1 MWLETLRNCLRFCL
15 VGNAEKLHFI
25 KKGYFIKVWD
35 VLQPL
40 VLYFLLH
47 YAVFCILTFL
57 FQASLD
63 LFGKVYAEL
72 MMAHAETVTGV
83 VSGTSMLLAAFP
95 LIPMLRKELIAPKN
109 RIGIGEMVFT
119 AVLAITASLGFN
131 VLLSITGL
139 TEASGT
145 FQDVSRRQFG
155 VAFGIG
161 IILYGVVSPLAEEI
175 VFRGLLYNRMR
186 KYYPARLAIA
196 LSGFFFGVYH
206 GNLVQGIYGTL
217 MGILM
222 AYVYEETGRFL
233 VPVLYH
239 GLANIAVYSTAFIPG
254 LQEVL
259 FQTEICVVL
268 LTISVLCLICLRR
281 IYYLKKSTQ

>member
-1 MWLETLRNCLRFCL
+1 MNQD
-15 VGNAEKLHFI
+15 
-25 KKGYFIKVWD
+25 KKDYFNKVWD

-47 YAVFCILTFL
+47 NAVFCIITFL
-57 FQASLD
+57 FHASLD
-63 LFGKVYAEL
+63 LSGKGYAEL

-109 RIGIGEMVFT
+109 RIGISEMIFT
-119 AVLAITASLGFN
+119 AVCAVTASLGLN

-139 TEASGT
+139 TEASDS
-145 FQDVSRRQFG
+145 FRDVSRRQFG

-161 IILYGVVSPLAEEI
+161 VILYGVVSPLAEEI

-186 KYYPARLAIA
+186 KYYPARIAIV

-222 AYVYEETGRFL
+222 AYVYEETGCLL
-233 VPVLYH
+233 VPVLFH
-239 GLANIAVYSTAFIPG
+239 GLANIAVYSVAFVPG
-254 LQEVL
+254 LQEMI
-259 FQTEICVVL
+259 FRMDNCVVL
-268 LTISVLCLICLRR
+268 LTISVLCLICLRK
-281 IYYLKKSTQ
+281 IYHLKKSIQ

>member
-1 MWLETLRNCLRFCL
+1 MNQD
-15 VGNAEKLHFI
+15 
-25 KKGYFIKVWD
+25 KKDYFNKVWD

-47 YAVFCILTFL
+47 NAVFCILTFL

-63 LFGKVYAEL
+63 LSGKGYAGL

-109 RIGIGEMVFT
+109 RIGISEMIFT
-119 AVLAITASLGFN
+119 AIFAVTASLGLN

-145 FQDVSRRQFG
+145 FRDVSQRQFG

-161 IILYGVVSPLAEEI
+161 VILYGVVSPLAEEI

-186 KYYPARLAIA
+186 KYYPARIAIV

-222 AYVYEETGRFL
+222 AYVYEETGCFL
-233 VPVLYH
+233 VPVLFH
-239 GLANIAVYSTAFIPG
+239 GLANIAVYSVAFVPG
-254 LQEVL
+254 LQEMI
-259 FQTEICVVL
+259 FRMDNCVVL
-268 LTISVLCLICLRR
+268 LTISVLCLICLRK
-281 IYYLKKSTQ
+281 IYHLKKSIQ

>member
-1 MWLETLRNCLRFCL
+1 MNQE
-15 VGNAEKLHFI
+15 

>member
-1 MWLETLRNCLRFCL
+1 MNQD
-15 VGNAEKLHFI
+15 
-25 KKGYFIKVWD
+25 KKDYFNKVWD

-47 YAVFCILTFL
+47 NAVFCILTFL

-63 LFGKVYAEL
+63 LFGKGYVEL

-95 LIPMLRKELIAPKN
+95 LIPMLRKELTAPKN
-109 RIGIGEMVFT
+109 RIGISEMIFT
-119 AVLAITASLGFN
+119 VVCAVTASLGLN

-139 TEASGT
+139 TEASDS
-145 FQDVSRRQFG
+145 FRDVSRRQFG

-161 IILYGVVSPLAEEI
+161 VILYGVVSPLAEEI

-186 KYYPARLAIA
+186 KYYPARIAIT

-222 AYVYEETGRFL
+222 AYVYEETGRFF
-233 VPVLYH
+233 VPVLFH
-239 GLANIAVYSTAFIPG
+239 GLANIAVYSVAFVPG
-254 LQEVL
+254 LQEMI
-259 FQTEICVVL
+259 FRMDNCVVL
-268 LTISVLCLICLRR
+268 LTISVLCLICLRK
-281 IYYLKKSTQ
+281 IYHLKKSIQ